1 MRYAYSADG
10 RRCVRRRGARQRT
23 PATVRRAARA
33 VLLLLCLAAWKP
45 ALMPDGTN
53 GEDKAIAGAA
63 QACEEM
69 EESPA
74 VAGPKSHETLPDEVE
89 PLRYDLEL
97 TLNPERSSAFT
108 GQVRITLN
116 VTRVTSS
123 IMFNA
128 RDLLLESM
136 TLMLPN
142 GVMQHPAEV
151 VKDTTFQRVTLEFE
165 DDLQPGICELRMDYS
180 GEMGKDMAGLY
191 SSRYKGPQ
199 GWKTLAL
206 TQFEAVDAR
215 RMLPCW
221 DEPSRKAVFALSVVI
236 PSALTAVSN
245 MPAASE
251 TTLERQKR
259 RIAFLDTPRMSSYLL
274 ALAVGRFDTIQA
286 QTVNG
291 TLIRV
296 LTMPGQ
302 AAQGEFAL
310 SVAARA
316 LSYYEDYFGLPFPL
330 PKLDMLAAPDFAA
343 GAMENWGLV
352 IYREVDLLCNET
364 TVGVARKVRIATVV
378 THELSHMWF
387 GNLVTME
394 WWDQLWLNEGF
405 ANWMQTQAVDVL
417 FPEWHIW
424 EQYVRSFILGLVF
437 LRGFDVHGVH
447 GPDTCGMLQYMK
459 GGTEPD
465 KNLSADCTQCCQGL
479 EVYETCGWCPDK
491 ASCEVVHGQDGRR
504 RHSRRRA
511 TCDYVTS
518 QNQCWGAG
526 CPATYARYVGKIGA
540 HLKRLNKTAVEN
552 SPLVSPYPRYG
563 DAANGTQGMTGLFN
577 LVSGQPLNHSWQGSA
592 TQDLI
597 IGAASDWAS
606 GTCESKTVAHL
617 MSLEQPHVTF
627 HLGDTYYLGD
637 AEAFRH
643 NVMGESPG
651 EGYRCMHLRANGS
664 RDTGDS
670 GETDAPQPEVVVEW
684 LSQTLNLNN
693 VSDTRGIVIM
703 SHHQPYSDFERA
715 YLGTALQLQKILPK
729 NRTVLWLFGHE
740 HRFALYDKLRLNDTW
755 NCTGSVSHFVSDFYF
770 YPRMV
775 GYGGYRDSPKAPKS
789 KDRPWK
795 LKAWDQ
801 RVYQE
806 IPNDDDK
813 NLQALGYNGYFKI
826 VVSGARLTITYIIG
840 KCKDGGYN
848 KTRGGC
854 LTGYNQ
860 THGEEMAKET
870 LEVDLLTGELTQE
883 WLFISDKLNQTP
895 PSQKQNGTSAF
906 HTICQEPGCGS
917 LECKFENT
925 SMD

>member
-1 MRYAYSADG
+1 M
-10 RRCVRRRGARQRT
+10 
-23 PATVRRAARA
+23 
-33 VLLLLCLAAWKP
+33 
-45 ALMPDGTN
+45 
-53 GEDKAIAGAA
+53 
-63 QACEEM
+63 
-69 EESPA
+69 
-74 VAGPKSHETLPDEVE
+74 
-89 PLRYDLEL
+89 
-97 TLNPERSSAFT
+97 
-108 GQVRITLN
+108 
-116 VTRVTSS
+116 
-123 IMFNA
+123 
-128 RDLLLESM
+128 
-136 TLMLPN
+136 
-142 GVMQHPAEV
+142 
-151 VKDTTFQRVTLEFE
+151 
-165 DDLQPGICELRMDYS
+165 
-180 GEMGKDMAGLY
+180 
-191 SSRYKGPQ
+191 
-199 GWKTLAL
+199 
-206 TQFEAVDAR
+206 
-215 RMLPCW
+215 
-221 DEPSRKAVFALSVVI
+221 
-236 PSALTAVSN
+236 
-245 MPAASE
+245 
-251 TTLERQKR
+251 
-259 RIAFLDTPRMSSYLL
+259 
-274 ALAVGRFDTIQA
+274 
-286 QTVNG
+286 
-291 TLIRV
+291 
-296 LTMPGQ
+296 
-302 AAQGEFAL
+302 
-310 SVAARA
+310 
-316 LSYYEDYFGLPFPL
+316 
-330 PKLDMLAAPDFAA
+330 
-343 GAMENWGLV
+343 
-352 IYREVDLLCNET
+352 
-364 TVGVARKVRIATVV
+364 
-378 THELSHMWF
+378 
-387 GNLVTME
+387 
-394 WWDQLWLNEGF
+394 
-405 ANWMQTQAVDVL
+405 
-417 FPEWHIW
+417 
-424 EQYVRSFILGLVF
+424 RSFILGLVF

-465 KNLSADCTQCCQGL
+465 KNLSADCMQCCQGL

-563 DAANGTQGMTGLFN
+563 DAANGTEGMTGLFD
-577 LVSGQPLNHSWQGSA
+577 LVSGEPLSHSWQGSA
-592 TQDLI
+592 TQDLV
-597 IGAASDWAS
+597 IGAASDLAS
-606 GTCESKTVAHL
+606 GTCESRTVARL
-617 MSLEQPHVTF
+617 MSLENPHITIR
-627 HLGDTYYLGD
+627 LGDTYYLGD
-637 AEAFRH
+637 AEAFRY

-651 EGYRCMHLRANGS
+651 EGRVGVSWPKGSHTTFLMAGNHEQIDGMNGLVYHGYTYSGQKTNYGAWLSDHWRFVALDTGYRCMHLRANGS

-789 KDRPWK
+789 EDRPWK

-826 VVSGARLTITYIIG
+826 VVNGARLTITYIMG

-870 LEVDLLTGELTQE
+870 LDVDLITGELTQE
-883 WLFISDKLNQTP
+883 WLFISDKLNQRP